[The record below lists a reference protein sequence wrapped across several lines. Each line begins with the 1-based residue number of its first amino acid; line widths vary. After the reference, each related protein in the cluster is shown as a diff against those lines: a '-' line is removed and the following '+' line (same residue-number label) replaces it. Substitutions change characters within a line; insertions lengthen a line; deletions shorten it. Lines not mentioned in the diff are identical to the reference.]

1 MRRNN
6 KVNPNLPKV
15 IARQKYAERKVDTWW
30 KWSFENRNKVVY
42 KELVEVQNKY
52 GIKCYG

>member
-6 KVNPNLPKV
+6 KVNPKLAKV
-15 IARQKYAERKVDTWW
+15 IARQKYAERKIDTWW
-30 KWSFENRNKVVY
+30 KWSFENRNKVIY
-42 KELVEVQNKY
+42 KELVEMQDKY

>member
-6 KVNPNLPKV
+6 KVNPNLAKV
-15 IARQKYAERKVDTWW
+15 IARQKYAERKIDTWW
-30 KWSFENRNKVVY
+30 KWSFENRNKVIY
-42 KELVEVQNKY
+42 KELVEMQIKH

>member
-6 KVNPNLPKV
+6 KVNPNLQKI
-15 IARQKYAERKVDTWW
+15 IARQKYAERKIDTWW
-30 KWSFENRNKVVY
+30 KWSFNNRNRIIY
-42 KELVEVQNKY
+42 KELVAVQEKY